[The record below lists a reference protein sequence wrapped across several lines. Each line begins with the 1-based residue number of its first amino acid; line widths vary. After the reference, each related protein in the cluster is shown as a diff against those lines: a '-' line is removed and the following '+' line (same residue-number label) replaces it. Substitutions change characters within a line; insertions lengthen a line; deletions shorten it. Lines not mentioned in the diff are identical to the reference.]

1 MGDGGLS
8 GEWGDTNASIID
20 TTVSI
25 ENVTATISAP
35 TPTTKKH
42 LISITTP
49 TGSVYDWSTGLPI
62 NVPAGSRLRFAV
74 TMDFPEV
81 DFLSPKVIDALP
93 LLAGP
98 NTSAYDF
105 AFQTTPTLKDIYNS

>member
-1 MGDGGLS
+1 M
-8 GEWGDTNASIID
+8 
-20 TTVSI
+20 
-25 ENVTATISAP
+25 TATISAP

-49 TGSVYDWSTGLPI
+49 TGTVYDWSTGLPTS
-62 NVPAGSRLRFAV
+62 VPAGSHLRFAV

-81 DFLSPKVIDALP
+81 DFLGPKVIDALP

-105 AFQTTPTLKDIYNS
+105 AFQTGAGLRDIYNS